1 MFAEFS
7 PTQPNKSSVPKQ
19 APLAWLY
26 SRVMT
31 IGARFRQLRLA
42 QTKTQEEMGALCGV
56 TKGMVSQWESDQGI
70 PGTDRLLALRETIE
84 FSIDWLLTNSGTMDP
99 KGDATKGMDPLKRE
113 LMQVAEKLP
122 DYAIVKLTREGD
134 SYAQLIN
141 EAQGRKTGNGER

>member
-1 MFAEFS
+1 
-7 PTQPNKSSVPKQ
+7 
-19 APLAWLY
+19 
-26 SRVMT
+26 
-31 IGARFRQLRLA
+31 
-42 QTKTQEEMGALCGV
+42 MGALCGV

-99 KGDATKGMDPLKRE
+99 KGDAIKGMDPLKRE

-134 SYAQLIN
+134 SYAQLID
-141 EAQGRKTGNGER
+141 EAQSRKTGNGER